1 MAAGGFAAIRADGA
15 VVTWGMASFGGD
27 SSSVQDQLRNVR
39 HIFGALPA
47 LAAILQDETVVT
59 WGLPLHGGASTKVPA
74 QLKNF
79 HQIASI
85 HDAFAAIVADG
96 RLSEMWR

>member
-1 MAAGGFAAIRADGA
+1 MAAGGFAAIRADGT

-27 SSSVQDQLRNVR
+27 SPSVQDHFLR

-47 LAAILQDETVVT
+47 LAAILQDETVVS

>member
-1 MAAGGFAAIRADGA
+1 
-15 VVTWGMASFGGD
+15 MASFGGD
-27 SSSVQDQLRNVR
+27 SSSVQDKLRNVR